1 MKTAVVGVQQSFARD
16 ENCWIHRETVVCTG
30 LKSAS
35 NSVGTLFQFLQKESG
50 DALIN
55 EDVST
60 IYWAPCSTFELRKVE
75 MLQLINDC
83 THFGFVRLKARK
95 LVLIGIAHLY
105 TLRAI
110 LHGTGV

>member
-1 MKTAVVGVQQSFARD
+1 MNTAGSRGIQSFARD

-83 THFGFVRLKARK
+83 SHFGFVRLETCK
-95 LVLIGIAHLY
+95 LVLIGITHLY
-105 TLRAI
+105 TLGAI
-110 LHGTGV
+110 AHGT